1 MKKSLRVKMTVT
13 LITFVFV
20 IIVSSILINS
30 IFLGDYYLYGKQ
42 NTLISTYGEINKA
55 YMKYTNTLEENDDS
69 LYSTFG
75 KEAVNDA
82 MKEALSSVFEKLAEN
97 SGL

>member
-1 MKKSLRVKMTVT
+1 MKRSLRVKMTVT

-42 NTLISTYGEINKA
+42 NTLVSTYDEINKA
-55 YMKYTNTLEENDDS
+55 YMKYLNTVEKNDDRIFS
-69 LYSTFG
+69 AFG
-75 KEAVNDA
+75 QEAVQ
-82 MKEALSSVFEKLAEN
+82 
-97 SGL
+97 

>member
-30 IFLGDYYLYGKQ
+30 IFL
-42 NTLISTYGEINKA
+42 
-55 YMKYTNTLEENDDS
+55 
-69 LYSTFG
+69 
-75 KEAVNDA
+75 
-82 MKEALSSVFEKLAEN
+82 AEYADFYIWRD
-97 SGL
+97 